1 MSCLNPLST
10 GKSVQTFNRAV
21 HEDKMKVLI
30 PYLQGSLFR
39 RMTNLVYLNSNSLNP
54 LSTGKSVQTI
64 DVLDDQALHQS

>member
-39 RMTNLVYLNSNSLNP
+39 LRVSLIPVEIQGLNP